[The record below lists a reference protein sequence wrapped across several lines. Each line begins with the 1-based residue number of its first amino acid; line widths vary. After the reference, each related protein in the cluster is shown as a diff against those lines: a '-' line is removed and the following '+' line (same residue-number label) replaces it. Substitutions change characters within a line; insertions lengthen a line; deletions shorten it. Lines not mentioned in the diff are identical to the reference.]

1 MMDAALLASVF
12 DKNPLLI
19 AHMDQLARNED
30 LQDQDLVDLR
40 AGGQGISSLGGTL
53 RWAGEG
59 HQHFR
64 PPIERYP
71 TER

>member
-40 AGGQGISSLGGTL
+40 AGGQGISSLGELSGGLVKVTSVSDP
-53 RWAGEG
+53 A
-59 HQHFR
+59 
-64 PPIERYP
+64 
-71 TER
+71 